1 MRIGARVSFD
11 TIDQLDERYSNIDYP
26 IELALPWKY
35 YQLWLPLETSLGRVL
50 EFFLNAG
57 LDILSIHATQGYIT
71 EDNFQDWGKKT
82 IEFAEGLGVKN
93 ITVHPNK
100 LKQKKNISREY
111 YQRKALDM
119 IQVLQNG
126 YQARFSI
133 ETFMHHKR
141 VFRPM
146 ELVEMDIPMTLD
158 VAHIKEENMIWSI
171 LTRHWKNIP
180 VVHLSAK
187 TENGHHF
194 PIDEFCI
201 RVVEFLAGMNW
212 QGIVVLEYLYE
223 YHEQLPDDI
232 AKLHRIIGY

>member
-11 TIDQLDERYSNIDYP
+11 RVDQLEERYKDVDFP

-35 YQLWLPLETSLGRVL
+35 YQLWLPMETSLGRVL
-50 EFFLNAG
+50 EFFQNAG
-57 LDILSIHATQGYIT
+57 LNILSIHATQGYIT

-82 IEFAEGLGVKN
+82 IEFAESLGVQN

-100 LKQKKNISREY
+100 LRQKTSREF
-111 YQRKALDM
+111 YQQKALDM
-119 IQVLQNG
+119 IEQLQNG
-126 YQARFSI
+126 CKARFSI

-158 VAHIKEENMIWSI
+158 VAHIYEENMIWSI
-171 LTRHWKNIP
+171 LTKNWKNIP

-187 TENGHHF
+187 GETGHHL
-194 PIDEFCI
+194 PIDDFCI
-201 RVVEFLAGMNW
+201 RVVEYLAGLNW
-212 QGIVVLEYLYE
+212 QGIVVLEYLFE
-223 YHEQLPDDI
+223 FHKQLPDDI
-232 AKLHRIIGY
+232 AKLHRIIGH